1 MSNRTGVGV
10 LHHCCAELPLD
21 INGIIVALE
30 QAVVIEHS
38 ARTRGGDH
46 GDPRSLVIARR
57 RTTRARRSV
66 AAGGSEAGKCD
77 GAASLYGHTGNGRR
91 RTSPLSGTAG
101 TGVRRDPGP

>member
-10 LHHCCAELPLD
+10 LHHRCADRRLD

-66 AAGGSEAGKCD
+66 VAGGSEAGECD
-77 GAASLYGHTGNGRR
+77 GAAALYGHTGNGRGG
-91 RTSPLSGTAG
+91 TSSLSGT
-101 TGVRRDPGP
+101 